1 MVRTFPQPPAVVERI
16 FEGVCIF
23 MNKKYDWATAKLLM
37 SDLKGFI
44 DMLLTYDK
52 ESIKPNMIKKV
63 RELIDKYPDDFDPK
77 KVEMRASAAA
87 NVCVWILA
95 MELYYKINK
104 KVMPKKKKVEELE
117 AKQAQAEAILN
128 EKVAILNEAKAVVDK
143 LQADNKQAIDKKN
156 YLENQKELT
165 IAKLQRAEKLVV
177 LLKDEGENW
186 KQKLAELKDN
196 SVYITGDVFLSCAQM
211 TYCGPYTGVY
221 RQEFQSIL

>member
-117 AKQAQAEAILN
+117 AK
-128 EKVAILNEAKAVVDK
+128 
-143 LQADNKQAIDKKN
+143 
-156 YLENQKELT
+156 
-165 IAKLQRAEKLVV
+165 
-177 LLKDEGENW
+177 
-186 KQKLAELKDN
+186 
-196 SVYITGDVFLSCAQM
+196 
-211 TYCGPYTGVY
+211 
-221 RQEFQSIL
+221 